1 MSIIALIGLFSH
13 FETIKLF
20 ITMSFSHHT
29 NYLAPEVEVL
39 YICVEEGFI
48 ASEGFVVGEWEEEED
63 DFGGD
68 AY

>member
-1 MSIIALIGLFSH
+1 
-13 FETIKLF
+13 
-20 ITMSFSHHT
+20 MSFSHHT

-39 YICVEEGFI
+39 YIYVEEGFI

-63 DFGGD
+63 DLGGD